1 MIVEAASILAG
12 AVLLGSGFVVWA
24 LLKWVKTFGD
34 YSAKQEKVTT
44 LLLAV
49 HESNQMLAGQNERM
63 LEAIR
68 QARTNGQHK
77 GAA

>member
-1 MIVEAASILAG
+1 MIVEAAEILSA
-12 AVLLGSGFVVWA
+12 AVLLAAGIVVWA

-34 YSAKQEKVTT
+34 YAVQQEKVTT

-49 HESNQMLAGQNERM
+49 HESNQLLAGQNARM
-63 LEAIR
+63 LEALKR
-68 QARTNGQHK
+68 AKSNGHQQ